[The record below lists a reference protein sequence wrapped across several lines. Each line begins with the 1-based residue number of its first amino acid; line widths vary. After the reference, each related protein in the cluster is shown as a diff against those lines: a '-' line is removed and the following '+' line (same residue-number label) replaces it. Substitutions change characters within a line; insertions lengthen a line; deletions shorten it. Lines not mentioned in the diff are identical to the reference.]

1 MTKNCFIFDL
11 DGTLADDTHRVHLLG
26 NGQWDEYFARCPDD
40 KAIEHIVQVADALAE
55 YGFTIAIVTGRS
67 ETVREET
74 LAWLRDALVYT
85 PKIVIM
91 RGKDDRRPNSEMK
104 LAALAELR
112 AKGYE
117 VLMAFDDQPQTCAM
131 WRSAG
136 VPCAQVKG
144 ADEFVEY
151 RRQA

>member
-11 DGTLADDTHRVHLLG
+11 DGTLADDSHRVHLLA
-26 NGQWDEYFARCPDD
+26 NGQWDEYFARCPND
-40 KAIEHIVQVADALAE
+40 KAIEHIVQVANALSA
-55 YGFTIAIVTGRS
+55 FDFAIAIVTGRS

-74 LAWLRDALVYT
+74 LAWLGRALEYPVDEL
-85 PKIVIM
+85 IM

-104 LAALAELR
+104 LAALTDLR
-112 AKGYE
+112 GKGYE

-131 WRSAG
+131 WRNAG

-144 ADEFVEY
+144 TDEFVEY